1 VPDERLV
8 GRWQLLSYVGRAEDG
23 SVTYPLGQD
32 AQGSLV
38 YTAGGWMT
46 AQVCAAD
53 RPNLLT
59 DDIRGGNNDERAA
72 AFSTYVA
79 YSGSFEIRGDVVV
92 HHVAMSSF
100 PNWVGSEQT
109 RYFELTGDELLLRT
123 DPMEVG
129 GNVLVNELRW
139 HREES

>member
-123 DPMEVG
+123 APMEVG